1 MPNQRALEQTAGRC
15 GRQGQPGSVN
25 IYYSEEDY
33 YIMSKAFDIKEHNL
47 QITQNKLVEFLHNN
61 KSYLFEGKGL
71 FRIPDIELLCCMP
84 ITKILKMCSFK
95 ISKVGNFLEK
105 MKIKFKDYLM
115 DMIKLTWG
123 LLFYEL
129 THDDKFED
137 LK

>member
-1 MPNQRALEQTAGRC
+1 
-15 GRQGQPGSVN
+15 
-25 IYYSEEDY
+25 
-33 YIMSKAFDIKEHNL
+33 
-47 QITQNKLVEFLHNN
+47 
-61 KSYLFEGKGL
+61 
-71 FRIPDIELLCCMP
+71 
-84 ITKILKMCSFK
+84 MCSFK

-123 LLFYEL
+123 LLFNEL